1 MILAYLCLPLPLLEP
16 MPPLVGVYFE
26 TYTLDLIG
34 TFLFLLPSSMQPT
47 NEPSNSTYYYPF
59 LLNLP

>member
-26 TYTLDLIG
+26 TYTL
-34 TFLFLLPSSMQPT
+34 
-47 NEPSNSTYYYPF
+47 N
-59 LLNLP
+59 LNGDYSVVTSGLSDTAA